1 MAGARVAENYYLNE
15 MRTVD
20 NTHAE
25 ERPTTNGGTKFD

>member
-1 MAGARVAENYYLNE
+1 MAGARVAENCYLNE

-25 ERPTTNGGTKFD
+25 RTPDDQRGNQV